1 MMRLLY
7 SFIHYLI
14 MDPFLTKMNCHHLKQ
29 NKKVMS
35 DLHARD
41 DFK

>member
-35 DLHARD
+35 DLHGRD